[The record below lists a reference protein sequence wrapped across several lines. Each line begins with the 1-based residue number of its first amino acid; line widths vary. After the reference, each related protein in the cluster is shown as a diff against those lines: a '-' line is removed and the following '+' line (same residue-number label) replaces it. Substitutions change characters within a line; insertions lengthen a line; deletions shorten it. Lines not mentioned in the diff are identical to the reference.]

1 MREIIKRDRRSLS
14 SAQTTS
20 KAEAQRRVTRFVLLE
35 ISDRMSAGE
44 PVRIRD
50 REGRVFWLV
59 PVMLAIPH
67 EASRKVGA
75 ILVDTV
81 TGELHATETVV
92 AKINAEAERLA
103 ELLVPA

>member
-1 MREIIKRDRRSLS
+1 M
-14 SAQTTS
+14 TS

-35 ISDRMSAGE
+35 ISDQMSAGD

-50 REGRVFWLV
+50 QKGRAYWLV

-67 EASRKVGA
+67 EASRRVGA

-81 TGELHATETVV
+81 TGQLHATEAVV
-92 AKINAEAERLA
+92 AEITAEAERLA
-103 ELLVPA
+103 ELLVPV